1 MKKKTITRRKI
12 TKRKHIRT
20 HYKRFRKRTF
30 RKRSNFTHKISG
42 GGLLSMF
49 KRGDKGKQ
57 DTTYGVEY
65 PPAYDVKDH
74 LEYAVEDDA
83 AYAVEDDAADVAIAI
98 ETWVNNLIPDTR
110 QQNIRDKMTTILLDA
125 LNSESNRFTIYDI
138 NDPLKKK
145 QLNTSLIELIN
156 TEYQKDNTNV
166 EVIVSKLEN
175 EVVCGDIGHQI
186 ASAFRVNNHIKQKD
200 ALIKAHSK
208 VNKSIQ
214 ALKNKEDK
222 SNLNVEITEYL
233 NAIVTFNDEQNKA
246 LIMLGTT
253 LRDIKKEIDETRNMR
268 MTKLASDIQIFNDL
282 LDNVEHTSPIYTSMA
297 ALILVGDD
305 NERIVRKYILD
316 YITYDVITI
325 IKDKTDP
332 MFDKIVNY
340 LKRKI
345 NEIINDVTI
354 DNIGILRLKEVKLL
368 SDLNQ
373 RQRSNSWCD

>member
-1 MKKKTITRRKI
+1 
-12 TKRKHIRT
+12 
-20 HYKRFRKRTF
+20 
-30 RKRSNFTHKISG
+30 
-42 GGLLSMF
+42 MF

-83 AYAVEDDAADVAIAI
+83 TDVAIAI

-125 LNSESNRFTIYDI
+125 LNSESNRFTIDDI

-253 LRDIKKEIDETRNMR
+253 LDIIKKEIDEKKKIDEKRNKR
-268 MTKLASDIQIFNDL
+268 MKKLALDIQYFNTL
-282 LDNVEHTSPIYTSMA
+282 LDNVEHTDPIYMSMA
-297 ALILVGDD
+297 DLILEGDD

-316 YITYDVITI
+316 YITYDVDRI

-368 SDLNQ
+368 IDLNQ
-373 RQRSNSWCD
+373 RVRSNSWSD